1 MLARLKSPQ
10 RFATFKDVQLSNLI
24 SHDRED
30 SEDFVHSTLGALA
43 DAMRIDVAPPADGD
57 LPTEV
62 AWLVAQ
68 EATTSSA
75 GAPHARI
82 LRLGN
87 EPLYTRMLDESTRLI
102 ASR

>member
-10 RFATFKDVQLSNLI
+10 RFATFNDVQLSNLI

-68 EATTSSA
+68 RATTPSA

-82 LRLGN
+82 LR
-87 EPLYTRMLDESTRLI
+87 
-102 ASR
+102 